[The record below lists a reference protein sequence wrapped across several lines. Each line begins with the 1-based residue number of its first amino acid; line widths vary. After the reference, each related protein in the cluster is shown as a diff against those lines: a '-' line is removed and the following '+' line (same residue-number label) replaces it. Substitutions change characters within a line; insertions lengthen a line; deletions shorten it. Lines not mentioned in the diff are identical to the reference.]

1 MSALDADIQIQLE
14 SGFQLDVAFQG
25 AAGETIA
32 VLGPNGAGKTTLLH
46 ALAGLRPLDGG
57 CITLD
62 GMALDNV
69 ATGKFLPPED
79 RSVGFM
85 FQDYLLFDHLT
96 VRDNIAFGP
105 RARGASKAAA
115 GEEADRR
122 LELVGLADR
131 ADARPHTLSGGEA
144 QRVALARALAG
155 SPRLLLLDEPLSAL
169 DATTR
174 DYMRRD
180 LRELLSAHDGP
191 RILVTHDPLDAAV
204 IADRVLVVEEGRT
217 VQHGTIAQL
226 AQRPATRYVADLV
239 GVNLLRGIVSDG
251 SIELPS
257 GALLVSAEVSE
268 GAIDGVVLAAIHP
281 HAVSLHR
288 QAPET
293 SARNT
298 WSGHVEAIE
307 ALGSRVRV
315 RIGGAVSLV
324 AEVTPSALDDLG
336 IVAGIEVWCT
346 VKATE
351 VSVYP
356 A

>member
-1 MSALDADIQIQLE
+1 MTALDANIQIQLE
-14 SGFQLDVAFQG
+14 SGFQLDVGLRA

-32 VLGPNGAGKTTLLH
+32 ILGPNGAGKTTLLH

-57 CITLD
+57 SVTLN
-62 GMALDNV
+62 GSVLDD
-69 ATGKFLPPED
+69 ATTGVFVPPED

-85 FQDYLLFDHLT
+85 FQEYLLFDHLT
-96 VRDNIAFGP
+96 ARDNIAFGP
-105 RARGASKAAA
+105 RARGASKAVA
-115 GEEADRR
+115 GEEADR
-122 LELVGLADR
+122 LLKLVGLADR
-131 ADARPHTLSGGEA
+131 ADARPRALSGGEA

-180 LRELLSAHDGP
+180 LRELLSTHDGP

-204 IADRVLVVEEGRT
+204 IADRVLVVEEGHT
-217 VQHGTIAQL
+217 VQEGTIAEL

-239 GVNLLRGIVSDG
+239 GVNLLRGVVRDE

-257 GALLVSAEVSE
+257 GALLVSADVSE
-268 GAIDGVVLAAIHP
+268 GTIVGVVLAAIHP

-315 RIGGAVSLV
+315 RIGGTVSLV
-324 AEVTPSALDDLG
+324 AEVTPGALDDLAIAPG
-336 IVAGIEVWCT
+336 VEVWCT